1 MRPFLAPR
9 DTAPQS
15 LPLTLDRRRIYILP
29 TGQGLVF
36 LGMLGAM
43 LLGAVNYQNNLAFLM
58 TFLLAGVALASLV
71 HCFRNL
77 SGITVSAIGAR
88 PVFAGQTAR
97 FGIRLAP
104 GAQPRFAIQLALGGT
119 TAAPCD
125 LTAHME
131 AGLEIGLP
139 AQRRGLMQPER
150 LVVFTRYPM
159 GLFRA
164 WAPLQPQVACLVYPR
179 PLASA
184 MPLGHG
190 GAADGKSGRQQVQTE
205 DFQGFTPYQPGDLP
219 RHIHWK
225 GYARGQG
232 LHTKRFA
239 ATTGGDNLLDW
250 FAVPVA
256 DPERR
261 IGILC
266 HAVLNAERGKTAYGL
281 RLPDRLIRPA
291 IGLGHRHR
299 CLEALAR
306 MPGAGRQSP

>member
-1 MRPFLAPR
+1 MRSIRAPR
-9 DTAPQS
+9 RTAPQP

-36 LGMLGAM
+36 LLMLGAM

-58 TFLLAGVALASLV
+58 TFLLAGVALASLI

-77 SGITVSAIGAR
+77 IGITVSAISPT

-97 FGIRLAP
+97 FAIRLAP
-104 GAQPRFAIQLALGGT
+104 GAQPRFAIQLALSET
-119 TAAPCD
+119 TAGPCD

-131 AGLEIGLP
+131 AGLEIGLV
-139 AQRRGLMQPER
+139 AERRGLMQPDR

-164 WAPLQPQVACLVYPR
+164 WAPLQPQVACLVYPS
-179 PLASA
+179 PLASSL
-184 MPLGHG
+184 PLGQSS
-190 GAADGKSGRQQVQTE
+190 AADGNARRQPAQTD

-232 LHTKRFA
+232 LYTKRFA
-239 ATTGGDNLLDW
+239 ATTGGDGLLDW
-250 FAVPVA
+250 FAVSAP
-256 DPERR
+256 DRESR

-266 HAVLNAERGKTAYGL
+266 HAVLNAERRKTAYGL

-291 IGLGHRHR
+291 VGLGHRHR
-299 CLEALAR
+299 CLEALAC
-306 MPGAGRQSP
+306 MPGAVRESP